1 LSKVGV
7 AKQPLAQGAESM
19 SKITQN
25 TLHDKMPIAQL
36 SDSVRTF
43 AEPVT
48 ALLPDARLQEVAHL
62 MLQGLLTAES
72 PIITHMA
79 RGTAHDAETITPTS
93 KRFYRFLANERF
105 SYRTVRKGLYHLAQH
120 VVAAQAPAYLVIAVD
135 PVNFEKPYTQ
145 ALEGVS
151 LVHKSTPPALNGAAR
166 ITPGYP
172 AITATIVNLK
182 QPATTYANWFSYE
195 TPDFLSANREI
206 ERAFRLTRALFPR
219 AKLRFVGDAGLDD
232 QKIFAQAA
240 RVASEFVIRAC
251 HDRNVEV
258 YNARLQRWEPEK
270 LFDLTANIAFEF
282 EQEVLF
288 THARKTRRARM
299 GFGWLQI
306 RLPETQQELWVIVAH
321 DFERDHDLVLLTN
334 VSLETADCVRQV
346 YADWRQRG
354 QIEHGYRFE
363 QEEGL
368 DVEDLRVE
376 TLERMRR
383 LFLFVLLAAQF
394 VCHIDRTWNAQAVRW
409 LRLLGGKLDVP
420 SDRAGLY
427 ILLRGIGA
435 VWQAA
440 ATMTFALNHAFPA
453 ENSICG

>member
-1 LSKVGV
+1 
-7 AKQPLAQGAESM
+7 M
-19 SKITQN
+19 SKITQK

-36 SDSVRTF
+36 HDAVRTF

-48 ALLPDARLQEVAHL
+48 ARLPDVRLHEVAHWL
-62 MLQGLLTAES
+62 LQGLLTAES
-72 PIITHMA
+72 PIVTQIA
-79 RGTAHDAETITPTS
+79 RGTAHHDKTIRPTS

-105 SYRTVRKGLYHLAQH
+105 SHRTLRKGLAQLAQQ
-120 VVAAQAPAYLVIAVD
+120 VVAEQAPAYLVIAVD
-135 PVNFEKPYTQ
+135 PVNFEKPYTKES
-145 ALEGVS
+145 EGVS

-206 ERAFRLTRALFPR
+206 ERAFRLTRALFPG

-232 QKIFAQAA
+232 QKIFAQVA
-240 RVASEFVIRAC
+240 RVAGEFVIRAC

-258 YNARLQRWEPEK
+258 YNARLQRWEAEK
-270 LFDLTANIAFEF
+270 LFDLTATVAFEF

-306 RLPETQQELWVIVAH
+306 RLPETAQEVWVVVAH
-321 DFERDHDLVLLTN
+321 DFERNHDLVLLTN
-334 VSLETADCVRQV
+334 VFLTTADLVRQV
-346 YADWRQRG
+346 YADWRQRA

-363 QEEGL
+363 QEAGL
-368 DVEDLRVE
+368 DVEDMRVE
-376 TLERMRR
+376 TMERMRR

-394 VCHIDRTWNAQAVRW
+394 VCYIDRNWNAHAVRW
-409 LRLLGGKLDVP
+409 LRLLGGKLDLA
-420 SDRAGLY
+420 SDRDGLY
-427 ILLRGIGA
+427 ILLRGISA
-435 VWQAA
+435 VWQTA
-440 ATMTFALNHAFPA
+440 ATMTFVTNHPFPA
-453 ENSICG
+453 EISTCG